1 MYELIDPNEYAHV
14 PVNVNYTKELSNH
27 THQLHKITSVKPAT
41 ISGRFIYSYKFMEMS
56 SGTKIIT

>member
-14 PVNVNYTKELSNH
+14 PVNVNYTKKFSNH
-27 THQLHKITSVKPAT
+27 TPTNKPAT
-41 ISGRFIYSYKFMEMS
+41 ISGHFIYSYKFMEMS